1 MENDLEHEIRNLAY
15 HIWQSAGNEF
25 GRGLDFWLMAERMVI
40 ELAADSVRL
49 ANTAATSAVEA
60 TSTWPTTLRSLYF
73 YRVRDLARHMW
84 LASNEQQERS
94 LDYWLAAE
102 KHLRLLMN
110 START
115 AGASLGTEE
124 VLARTF
130 EAFSPADYLEQ
141 IRKAAYQLWE
151 AAGRQYG
158 SAFDFWLAAEE
169 KMAGSLASSETATR
183 SENVSPPGQ
192 SNHRSQPPRR
202 RSSRQK

>member
-1 MENDLEHEIRNLAY
+1 MENDLEQEIHNLAY
-15 HIWQSAGNEF
+15 HIWQSAGNEV
-25 GRGLDFWLMAERMVI
+25 GRALDFWLMAERMVI
-40 ELAADSVRL
+40 ELAADSARL
-49 ANTAATSAVEA
+49 ANTTATSAWEA

-110 START
+110 STVRT
-115 AGASLGTEE
+115 AGASIGAEE
-124 VLARTF
+124 VLAKAF

-141 IRKAAYQLWE
+141 IRKTAYQLWE

-158 SAFDFWLAAEE
+158 SALDFWLAAEE
-169 KMAGSLASSETATR
+169 KTLESAGSSGTAPAA
-183 SENVSPPGQ
+183 ENANPPVQPSPTQ
-192 SNHRSQPPRR
+192 KRRR
-202 RSSRQK
+202 RSSRPQ